1 MALRENGDGVIDD
14 PFLIFGPNAFEN
26 IGKTILHQLFLQDA
40 FDPADVV
47 VKENARDSIADFP
60 VDRNANRNRS
70 DNIFQFAFLGL
81 EQFLLSFVIG
91 DILNRLHHGVMIDRF
106 IEGNHRFVSPEIT
119 KEDIRSLC
127 GVLHRLHGIE
137 GCSSEFYPFQRYD
150 SYKLRSGVSLN
161 PEEEGN
167 ISAKV
172 RSFYSKEPL
181 VLCHNDLVHDNIL
194 RNEAGQIV
202 LIDYEFAGLNNE
214 LFDLASVLSE
224 NKIFDW
230 DKVLYLVKTYFGA
243 AYQESHYQK
252 TVLWMA
258 YENYLWFYWAAC
270 RYKETHY
277 QGFQDIANDKK
288 DAIVITRDYAK
299 KHPEI
304 FAD

>member
-1 MALRENGDGVIDD
+1 MGVIEQLYQKLTNEPVRSIVYLTDGFSNASYRINGDKVFRLKKVSDS
-14 PFLIFGPNAFEN
+14 PFY
-26 IGKTILHQLFLQDA
+26 
-40 FDPADVV
+40 
-47 VKENARDSIADFP
+47 SS
-60 VDRNANRNRS
+60 RNE
-70 DNIFQFAFLGL
+70 G
-81 EQFLLSFVIG
+81 E
-91 DILNRLHHGVMIDRF
+91 ILNLIAPNRLGPKLYYFDYATGNMIDRF
-106 IEGNHRFVSPEIT
+106 IEGNHRFVSPDIT